1 MYLDDARGEG
11 KGIIHFFLLKG
22 EASVC
27 EPELSQGYFHLIRDQ
42 YIRLRK
48 EEEGR
53 GRKRKEEEGRGSSRT
68 RGSRKKKRR
77 KKRKGRGRIRP
88 IWGIWGGGD
97 ERRRKTERDR
107 E

>member
-53 GRKRKEEEGRGSSRT
+53 GRKRKEEEGRGR
-68 RGSRKKKRR
+68 
-77 KKRKGRGRIRP
+77 KRKEEEGRGRKRKEE
-88 IWGIWGGGD
+88 GVAGREEAG
-97 ERRRKTERDR
+97 RRKEGRRGKEED